1 VNTFLNIKRDTVF
14 LIIIIVGFLLTVL
27 AFGALYFAVPDPQVF
42 NSAVEKIFVENDFTQ
57 QTDLKLLEVLAQSGS
72 LFEGSIA
79 LYSKII
85 FTLFFVILTVMMI
98 CVALIFS
105 NIELRKQF
113 DLLQDSSFNAQSIE
127 LLRSE
132 NSVQINGDWFQ
143 LTSSNI
149 ETLSVLL
156 ECGLDDEY
164 ISGAAL
170 ESILSGK
177 NEIDCDDNAG
187 AMRIKRLR
195 DNLGGQIIAS
205 KFIKH
210 VPSKGYQVT
219 SSKDNIKLG

>member
-1 VNTFLNIKRDTVF
+1 MITFLNIKRDNLF
-14 LIIIIVGFLLTVL
+14 LTIIIIGLVLTFI
-27 AFGALYFAVPDPQVF
+27 AFGLLYFTVPDPQIF
-42 NSAVEKIFVENDFTQ
+42 NKKVEGIFIENDFTK
-57 QTDLKLLEVLAQSGS
+57 QTEIKLLEVLAQSGS
-72 LFEGSIA
+72 LFENSVA

-113 DLLQDSSFNAQSIE
+113 DLLQESSFNAQSIE

-164 ISGAAL
+164 ITGAAL

-210 VPSKGYQVT
+210 VPAKGYQVT